1 MNIRPIKTEVDYQ
14 LALEEIERLFDAIPG
29 TPDGDRLEVLTTL
42 VEAYEEQHHP
52 IPFPDP
58 IEAINYHLESRGLS
72 DRDLEPFIGNSALVT
87 EILSRI
93 RPLSIDMIRRLHSG
107 LGISADILIQPYS
120 LVKSA
125 A

>member
-1 MNIRPIKTEVDYQ
+1 MDIRPIKTEADYQ
-14 LALEEIERLFDAIPG
+14 VALKEIEHLFNTTPG

-72 DRDLEPFIGNSALVT
+72 DRDLEPYIGSSALVT
-87 EILSRI
+87 EVLNRI

-107 LGISADILIQPYS
+107 LGIAADVLIQPYS

>member
-1 MNIRPIKTEVDYQ
+1 MDVRPIKTEADYQ
-14 LALEEIERLFDAIPG
+14 AALEEIERLFDAVPG
-29 TPDGDRLEVLTTL
+29 TPDGDHLEVLTTL

-72 DRDLEPFIGNSALVT
+72 DRDLEPYIGSSALVT

-93 RPLSIDMIRRLHSG
+93 RPLSIDMIRRLHNG

>member
-1 MNIRPIKTEVDYQ
+1 MDIRPIKTEADYKA
-14 LALEEIERLFDAIPG
+14 ALEEIERLFDAVPG
-29 TPDGDRLEVLTTL
+29 TPDGDCLEVLTTL

-58 IEAINYHLESRGLS
+58 IEAINYHVESRGLC
-72 DRDLEPFIGNSALVT
+72 DRDLEPYIGSSALVS
-87 EILSRI
+87 EILNRI
-93 RPLSIDMIRRLHSG
+93 RPLSIDMIRRLNTG
-107 LGISADILIQPYS
+107 LGISADILIQPYA